1 MIKRGTILNVADNS
15 GAVKIKCIGFVGL
28 GNREAAT
35 IGDTIIASVKK
46 ALPRRQITA
55 GQVVRAVVVRER
67 QPLRRADGSQVRF
80 EENAA
85 VILKTGKEILGN
97 RIFGPIPR
105 ELREKKFDKI
115 ITLAS
120 ELV

>member
-15 GAVKIKCIGFVGL
+15 GAIKIKCIGFVGL

-67 QPLRRADGSQVRF
+67 QPFRRVDGSQVRF